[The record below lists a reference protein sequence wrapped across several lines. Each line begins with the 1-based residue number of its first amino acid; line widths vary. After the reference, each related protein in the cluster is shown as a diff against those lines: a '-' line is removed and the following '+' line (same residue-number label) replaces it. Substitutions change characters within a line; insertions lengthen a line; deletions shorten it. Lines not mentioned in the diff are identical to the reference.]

1 MAINYANK
9 RKKGEE
15 VYLTREDYILTEKN
29 CEIRLDEVP
38 LRYIN
43 TIEDSKGLILKEQL
57 SGEPLINYFVVNY
70 DTGIIKFNEL
80 NASNVNSVT
89 INYYG
94 TGSVWLA
101 EDASKSATGNAQPQ
115 LVVEE

>member
-1 MAINYANK
+1 MTINYANK

-15 VYLTREDYILTEKN
+15 VYLTKEDYILTEKN

-43 TIEDSKGLILKEQL
+43 TIEDSTGLVLKEQL
-57 SGEPLINYFVVNY
+57 SGEPLINYFVVDY
-70 DTGIIKFNEL
+70 ATGIIKFNEL
-80 NASNVNSVT
+80 NASNVNSVI

-101 EDASKSATGNAQPQ
+101 EDANKSATENTQSQSVA
-115 LVVEE
+115 EE

>member
-1 MAINYANK
+1 MIINYANK

-15 VYLTREDYILTEKN
+15 VYLTKEDYILTEKN
-29 CEIRLDEVP
+29 CTIRLDEVP

-43 TIEDSKGLILKEQL
+43 TIEDSKGLLLKEQL

-80 NASNVNSVT
+80 NASNINSVI

-101 EDASKSATGNAQPQ
+101 EDANKYSTDN
-115 LVVEE
+115 L

>member
-43 TIEDSKGLILKEQL
+43 TIKDSAG
-57 SGEPLINYFVVNY
+57 
-70 DTGIIKFNEL
+70 
-80 NASNVNSVT
+80 
-89 INYYG
+89 
-94 TGSVWLA
+94 
-101 EDASKSATGNAQPQ
+101 
-115 LVVEE
+115 